1 MNKQQPSSVPE
12 KLVGILT
19 QHKDRFL
26 KTSQYVVLFVSWYY
40 QSRNVKL
47 QEEKYYQMYKAIF
60 NARRMFRLGHWIT
73 FIRNTLNSQS

>member
-47 QEEKYYQMYKAIF
+47 
-60 NARRMFRLGHWIT
+60 
-73 FIRNTLNSQS
+73 